1 MLPGAVRTTL
11 KNGPAASR
19 GVQRAPVSLVPLDWL
34 KAHEEFVEDRVQ
46 ELTRRFTQTGR
57 VDYAVVA
64 DARTGTVIDGH
75 HRLETLRR
83 LRAQVV
89 PAVLVDYLDP
99 AITVRCWREDEPAP
113 TKEEVVERA
122 QAGKLYP
129 PKTTRHDFVRI
140 LDPVDVPLAEL
151 QSPAAPAP
159 RV

>member
-1 MLPGAVRTTL
+1 M
-11 KNGPAASR
+11 
-19 GVQRAPVSLVPLDWL
+19 SLVPLEWL
-34 KAHEEFVEDRVQ
+34 RAHEEFVEERVQ
-46 ELTRRFTQTGR
+46 ELTRRFTLAGR

-83 LRAQVV
+83 LKAQVV
-89 PAVLVDYLDP
+89 PAVLVDYMDP
-99 AITVRCWREDEPAP
+99 AITVRCWRENEPAP

-159 RV
+159 RA

>member
-1 MLPGAVRTTL
+1 M
-11 KNGPAASR
+11 
-19 GVQRAPVSLVPLDWL
+19 SLVPLEWL
-34 KAHEEFVEDRVQ
+34 KAHEEYVEERVQ

-89 PAVLVDYLDP
+89 PAVLVDYMDP
-99 AITVRCWREDEPAP
+99 DITVRCWRENEVAP
-113 TKEEVVERA
+113 TKAEVVERA
-122 QAGKLYP
+122 RAGRLYP

-151 QSPAAPAP
+151 QASAAPAP
-159 RV
+159 RA